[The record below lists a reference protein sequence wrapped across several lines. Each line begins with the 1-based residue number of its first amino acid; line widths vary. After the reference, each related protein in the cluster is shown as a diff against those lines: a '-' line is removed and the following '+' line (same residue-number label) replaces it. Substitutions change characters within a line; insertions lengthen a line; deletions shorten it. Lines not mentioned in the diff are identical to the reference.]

1 MRIANTVSDSIVD
14 GPGLRFT
21 VFTQGCPHRCPGC
34 HNPDTH
40 DPAGG
45 QEAAVD
51 ELAEKLLSNPL
62 TDGLTLSGGEPFCQ
76 AEECAKLAA
85 AAREKGLNVWT
96 YTGYTYER
104 LISGEVPGAMDLLAQ
119 TDVLVDGP
127 FVKAQKSY
135 AALFRGSTNQRLI
148 DVPRSL
154 AAGRA
159 VLWERPDPLAHFVRP
174 ES

>member
-34 HNPDTH
+34 HNPETH

-45 QEAAVD
+45 REVSVE
-51 ELAEKLLSNPL
+51 ELSAQMVKNPL
-62 TDGLTLSGGEPFCQ
+62 TDGLTLSGGDPFCQ
-76 AEECAKLAA
+76 ATECAALARL
-85 AAREKGLNVWT
+85 ARERGLNVWV

-104 LISGEVPGAMDLLAQ
+104 LLEGDLPGALELLEQ

-127 FVKAQKSY
+127 FLLVQKSY
-135 AALFRGSTNQRLI
+135 EALFRGSSNQRLI
-148 DVPRSL
+148 DVKASR
-154 AAGRA
+154 AAGT
-159 VLWERPDPLAHFVRP
+159 VILWSRPDPLAHFVRP